1 LPLCAKRAME
11 VCGQGS
17 LLPLASQPCQRQ
29 GTPCIDHRHQQRHT
43 PASHHAA
50 LAEEPQ
56 GPHGEVRE
64 QERGLGEEVDLC
76 VDRGGVAPAGKALDA
91 ACRLG
96 AIGNW
101 RRNVGQLRA
110 LAGDKATDEG
120 SQGGQVPGALPWGL
134 TRIALCQGSP
144 YGTILAEGVTRGK
157 ATNDRHTSQG
167 Q

>member
-1 LPLCAKRAME
+1 
-11 VCGQGS
+11 
-17 LLPLASQPCQRQ
+17 
-29 GTPCIDHRHQQRHT
+29 
-43 PASHHAA
+43 
-50 LAEEPQ
+50 
-56 GPHGEVRE
+56 VRE